1 MPHFAFLPVS
11 MPKTQRNIMFD
22 ALFDRDALGLGIR
35 VIRYDPMKDGQ
46 ETHGRLVELLELLST
61 SIHDASIIW
70 S

>member
-1 MPHFAFLPVS
+1 
-11 MPKTQRNIMFD
+11 MFD

-61 SIHDASIIW
+61 NIHDASIIW